1 MRGLGLRN
9 GCDSDGAE
17 QSKLILIMNPILTL
31 PMNITALAEKNG
43 KIRKD
48 FFRLFSILSASMLL
62 LSPLALQ
69 AATYTVAPNGADSNP
84 GTEAQPFRTI
94 QKAADVAAAGDTVHV
109 RAGVY
114 AENVIIKNSGTE
126 GRPIVFEGE
135 RGNDGKWLTI
145 VDRSKPVR
153 SWAAAP
159 EIGAGVFKTTLDFEP
174 YCMTLDGKQLARIN
188 DRWMKEEKGI
198 GYFKMAAD
206 AMIKEDYVKEL
217 MPFWDAVEA
226 IYGVRDGVTYIRFRN
241 GDDPSKLVLN
251 AAAAGGG
258 FAIKDKSHIV
268 IRRFLVRGAQDS
280 IVIEGEKASRNVIE
294 ENSLMNGH
302 NRVVLQQGASHNL
315 VRGNEMTLNYYGYDN
330 PGAWDMETETQHTAK
345 RTRVYRFFKY
355 KVGTGSSDDRGVMV
369 TGAGEGNEIADNHIY
384 AGVIGILCSRVRNL
398 DVHHNTI
405 RNMSSIGLLTIE
417 GVVDGHFHD
426 NLIYDCNI
434 NLRIHHYNTPGD
446 NERREFH
453 YRNRF
458 YNPAETGNHIYV
470 HWLDELWPP
479 NTEHAQIWIY
489 QNSFAG
495 GKRAMAVSGWSV
507 KGGGL
512 QRTRLLNN
520 VFSSAS
526 AFSAASAFRQT
537 RTMLDQ
543 CDYNWLGGA
552 LPTGE
557 IPWLG
562 QHNILAKGKAM
573 WPADKLPDFA
583 LTADSDAR
591 GKGLDL
597 SKPFTLDGKTHDP
610 LPGMKPGYFQGAS
623 PDLGAV
629 QFGER

>member
-1 MRGLGLRN
+1 M
-9 GCDSDGAE
+9 
-17 QSKLILIMNPILTL
+17 KPLIMKQALTILT
-31 PMNITALAEKNG
+31 A
-43 KIRKD
+43 
-48 FFRLFSILSASMLL
+48 LL
-62 LSPLALQ
+62 LAPLALH
-69 AATYTVAPNGADSNP
+69 AATYIVAPNGNDSNP
-84 GTEAQPFRTI
+84 GTEAQPLRTI
-94 QKAADVAAAGDTVHV
+94 QKAADVSAAGDTVRV

-114 AENVIIKNSGTE
+114 AENVTVKKSGTE

-135 RGNDGKWLTI
+135 RGTDGKWLTI

-153 SWAAAP
+153 AWAAAP
-159 EIGAGVFKTTLDFEP
+159 EIGAGVFKTTLGFDP
-174 YCMTLDGKQLARIN
+174 YCMTLNGKQLARIN

-198 GYFKMAAD
+198 GYFQMAAN
-206 AMIKEDYVKEL
+206 AMIKEDCVKEP

-226 IYGVRDGVTYIRFRN
+226 IYGVRDGVTFIRFRK
-241 GDDPSKLVLN
+241 GDDPNQLALH

-258 FAIKDKSHIV
+258 FLIKDKSHIV
-268 IRRFLVRGAQDS
+268 IRRFLVRGTQDS
-280 IVIEGEKASRNVIE
+280 IVIEGENASRNVIE

-302 NRVVLQQGASHNL
+302 NRVVLQRGASHNL
-315 VRGNEMTLNYYGYDN
+315 VRGNEMTLNYYGYDD
-330 PGAWDMETETQHTAK
+330 PGAWDMETETQHTAS

-355 KVGTGSSDDRGVMV
+355 KVGTGSSDDHGVMV
-369 TGAGEGNEIADNHIY
+369 TGAGAGNEISGNLIY
-384 AGVIGILCSRVRNL
+384 NGVIGILCNRTRNL

-458 YNPAETGNHIYV
+458 YNPADTGNHIYV
-470 HWLDELWPP
+470 HWLDDKWPP

-489 QNSFAG
+489 HNSFAG
-495 GKRAMAVSGWSV
+495 AKRGMTVSGWSV

-537 RTMLDQ
+537 RTMLDH
-543 CDYNWLGGA
+543 CDYNWLGGELYRDKPA
-552 LPTGE
+552 
-557 IPWLG
+557 WLG
-562 QHNILAKGKAM
+562 EHNVIATGKAM
-573 WPADKLPDFA
+573 WPADNRPDFA
-583 LTADSDAR
+583 LPAESDAR
-591 GKGLDL
+591 GKAIDL

-610 LPGMKPGYFQGAS
+610 LPGMKPGYSQGAA
-623 PDLGAV
+623 PDCGAV
-629 QFGER
+629 QFGETVKLK

>member
-1 MRGLGLRN
+1 MKYLILTAILLAPLPGLR
-9 GCDSDGAE
+9 
-17 QSKLILIMNPILTL
+17 
-31 PMNITALAEKNG
+31 
-43 KIRKD
+43 
-48 FFRLFSILSASMLL
+48 
-62 LSPLALQ
+62 
-69 AATYTVAPNGADSNP
+69 AATYFVAPSGADSNP

-94 QKAADVAAAGDTVHV
+94 QKAADVVAAGDTVRV

-114 AENVIIKNSGTE
+114 AESVTIKISGTAE
-126 GRPIVFEGE
+126 KPIVFEGE
-135 RGNDGKWLTI
+135 RGADGKWLSI
-145 VDRSKPVR
+145 VDRSKAVR
-153 SWAAAP
+153 SWSAAP

-198 GYFKMAAD
+198 GYFTMAAD
-206 AMIKEDYVKEL
+206 AMIKEDMVKEK

-226 IYGVRDGVTYIRFRN
+226 IYGVRDGVTFIRFRK
-241 GDDPSKLVLN
+241 GDDPNKLALN

-258 FAIKDKSHIV
+258 FSIKDKSHVV
-268 IRRFLVRGAQDS
+268 IRRFLVRGAEDA
-280 IVIEGEKASRNVIE
+280 IVIEGAKASHNVID
-294 ENSLMNGH
+294 ENSLMNGR

-330 PGAWDMETETQHTAK
+330 PGAWDMETETQHTAA

-355 KVGTGSSDDRGVMV
+355 KVGTGSSDDHGVMV
-369 TGAGEGNEIADNHIY
+369 VGAGEGNEITGNHIY
-384 AGVIGILCSRVRNL
+384 AGVIGILCSRTRNL

-458 YNPAETGNHIYV
+458 YNPADTGNHIYV
-470 HWLDELWPP
+470 HWLDERWPP

-495 GKRAMAVSGWSV
+495 AKCGMAVSGWSV

-512 QRTRLLNN
+512 KRTRLLNN
-520 VFSSAS
+520 IFSAG
-526 AFSAASAFRQT
+526 ACFSAASGFRAA

-552 LPTGE
+552 LYRDKPAWFGE
-557 IPWLG
+557 HNTIAEG
-562 QHNILAKGKAM
+562 QTM
-573 WPADKLPDFA
+573 WPADKLPDFS
-583 LTADSDAR
+583 LTADSPAR

-597 SKPFTLDGKTHDP
+597 SKPFTLEGKTYDA
-610 LPGMKPGYFQGAS
+610 LPGMKPGYFQGAA
-623 PDLGAV
+623 PDCGAV
-629 QFGER
+629 QFGEKPAGQ